1 MEFQRQTNRALDA
14 EHRGTLD
21 LFGRVERAL
30 LRPAAAGAAGAR
42 SDPGF
47 AQLAAALVRHLELD
61 VPRHFVFEEQDLFP
75 LLVDAGDGDL
85 AALLAEEHVTILA
98 VVADVLPL
106 ARAAAQG
113 TLDDGGY
120 AALKRATLELVERLA
135 DHIDKE
141 TKALLPAL
149 DHVLDDETDR
159 TLAFTHAAG

>member
-1 MEFQRQTNRALDA
+1 MEFQRQTNQALDA

-21 LFGRVERAL
+21 LFGRLERAFT
-30 LRPAAAGAAGAR
+30 RPDAAR
-42 SDPGF
+42 DPAF
-47 AQLAAALVRHLELD
+47 AKLAASLVRHLELD
-61 VPRHFVFEEQDLFP
+61 VPHHFDFEENDIFP
-75 LLVDAGDGDL
+75 LLVEAGDGDL

-113 TLDDGGY
+113 TQDEDGY
-120 AALKRATLELVERLA
+120 AALKRATLELADRLA

-149 DHVLDDETDR
+149 DNVLDEETDR
-159 TLAFTHAAG
+159 TLVFAHAEG

>member
-1 MEFQRQTNRALDA
+1 MEHQRQTSQALDA

-21 LFGRVERAL
+21 LLGRMERVLA
-30 LRPAAAGAAGAR
+30 RPAGALAAR
-42 SDPGF
+42 DPAF
-47 AQLAAALVRHLELD
+47 VQLAGSLVRHLELD
-61 VPRHFVFEEQDLFP
+61 VPHHFGFEEQDLFP

-106 ARAAAQG
+106 ARVAAEG
-113 TLDDGGY
+113 TLDDAGY
-120 AALKRATLELVERLA
+120 AALKRATLELADRLA

-149 DHVLDDETDR
+149 DHVLDEETDR
-159 TLAFTHAAG
+159 TLVFAHAAG

>member
-1 MEFQRQTNRALDA
+1 MEFQRQTNQALDA

-21 LFGRVERAL
+21 LFGRLERAFT
-30 LRPAAAGAAGAR
+30 RPDAAR
-42 SDPGF
+42 DPGF
-47 AQLAAALVRHLELD
+47 ARLAASLVRHLELD
-61 VPRHFVFEEQDLFP
+61 VPHHFDFEEQDLFP

-85 AALLAEEHVTILA
+85 ATLLAEEHVTILA

-113 TLDDGGY
+113 TQDDGGF
-120 AALKRATLELVERLA
+120 AALKRATLELADRLT

-149 DHVLDDETDR
+149 DHVLDEETDR
-159 TLAFTHAAG
+159 TLVFAHAAG

>member
-1 MEFQRQTNRALDA
+1 MEFQRQTNQALDA

-21 LFGRVERAL
+21 LFGRMERVFT
-30 LRPAAAGAAGAR
+30 RPAGADAAR
-42 SDPGF
+42 EPGLVK
-47 AQLAAALVRHLELD
+47 LAESLVRHLEID
-61 VPRHFVFEEQDLFP
+61 VPHHFDFEEQDLFP
-75 LLVDAGDGDL
+75 ILVDAGDGDL

-113 TLDDGGY
+113 TLDDAGY
-120 AALKRATLELVERLA
+120 AAFKRTTLELADRLA

-149 DHVLDDETDR
+149 DHVLDEETDR
-159 TLAFTHAAG
+159 TLAFAHAEG